1 MPAKFDAGR
10 ITSDAGALV
19 LREVAVKSGLFRRLA
34 ACIPDPSDAA
44 MIEHDQQTPL
54 AQRVLGIAC
63 GWEDLND
70 YHGLRVDLLTQPVSD
85 RDADQALPL
94 ASPATPC
101 RLENLVVREARVE
114 MSKLLVELFIES
126 FDSPPTE
133 LALDFDATDDPI
145 HGDQKGRFFHGYYNG
160 CCYLRL

>member
-1 MPAKFDAGR
+1 MLAKFDAGR

-19 LREVAVKSGLFRRLA
+19 LREVAVMSGLFRRLA

-44 MIEHDQQTPL
+44 MIEHDQQTLL

-70 YHGLRVDLLTQPVSD
+70 YHGLRVDPLMQLASD
-85 RDADQALPL
+85 RDADQARPL

-101 RLENLVVREARVE
+101 RLENRVGREACVK
-114 MSKLLVELFIES
+114 MSELLEELFIES

-145 HGDQKGRFFHGYYNG
+145 HGDQKGRFFRGYYDG